1 MGEGPTD
8 AELVERARS
17 GNRAATEALFRRH
30 FPTATRFA
38 ARIAPRQDAE
48 DLAQDALVQAL
59 TNLDKLAEPAAFPR
73 WLRGIIVRL
82 LSQRLRRFA
91 ILRRLG
97 FGTSLDEFD
106 FDTVIAP
113 AAPVEVRAE
122 IHDLYRHLEALPVDQ
137 RMALSLSRIEG
148 LTNEE
153 VAEAMQVS
161 LATVKRKLA
170 AALETLEKASTR

>member
-8 AELVERARS
+8 AELVTSARA
-17 GNRAATEALFRRH
+17 GNRVANEALFRRH
-30 FPTATRFA
+30 FPTAVRFA

-73 WLRGIIVRL
+73 WLRGIVVRL

-97 FGTSLDEFD
+97 FGGSPQDFD
-106 FDTVIAP
+106 FATVIAP
-113 AAPVEVRAE
+113 AAPVEIRAE
-122 IHDLYRHLEALPVDQ
+122 IHDLYRHLETLPTDQ

-148 LTNEE
+148 MTNEE
-153 VAEAMQVS
+153 VAEVMQVS
-161 LATVKRKLA
+161 LATVKRKLS
-170 AALETLEKASTR
+170 AALETLEKAGES